1 MATYMGKESTLK
13 GCIMLI
19 DIILLISV
27 VFGVYYI
34 EGLYF
39 LPKVASID
47 NLPAL
52 IVTFVASFLA
62 SFSIYPALIQER
74 IVKSE
79 DVAKRVTV
87 TCLLMFLFV
96 SLLMQFTRANSTFPR
111 SFLLTVIIIYTPLLF
126 AERLCVRKMLTR
138 VRANKR
144 NTKSVLLIG
153 NVKSVY
159 EIYKTLS
166 NPEYG
171 YNIKGIFYDGES
183 EFPEFESM
191 KLGEYNDIYPWLMSH
206 GEVNE
211 IYGFIPSER
220 QDMINMIGKFADNHL
235 IRFYYVPIVDVFDS
249 KIAISFIDGTPIIAK
264 RIEPLSKLHNMFIK
278 RTFDL
283 LVSSMVLVF
292 IFPWLFAFVAIMIK
306 IKSPGPIFFK
316 QARTGL
322 DGKIF
327 LCYKFR
333 TMKVNKDA
341 DKIQAT
347 KDDPR
352 KYPFGDFMRKTNI
365 DEFPQFINVFKGEM
379 SLVGPRPHM
388 LLHTDEY
395 SKLINRFM
403 VRHLAKPG
411 ITGLAQVTGFRGETK
426 YIDQMEGRV
435 RKDIE
440 YIENWTFFL
449 DIKIMIKTVTNMFG
463 GEKNA
468 Y

>member
-1 MATYMGKESTLK
+1 MYYTPKIA
-13 GCIMLI
+13 
-19 DIILLISV
+19 SV
-27 VFGVYYI
+27 G
-34 EGLYF
+34 
-39 LPKVASID
+39 S
-47 NLPAL
+47 LPAL
-52 IVTFVASFLA
+52 IAIFVASFLA
-62 SFSIYPALIQER
+62 SYSIYPSLIQKR

-79 DVAKRVTV
+79 DVAKRVTT

-96 SLLMQFTRANSTFPR
+96 SMLLQFTRGNSSFPR

-126 AERLCVRKMLTR
+126 AERLSVRKIFVLLR
-138 VRANKR
+138 SKKR
-144 NTKSVLLIG
+144 NVKNIILIG
-153 NVKSVY
+153 NEKSVY
-159 EIYKTLS
+159 DVYKTLS

-171 YNIKGIFYDGES
+171 YNIKGIFYDGDS
-183 EFPEFESM
+183 EFEEFKSM
-191 KLGEYNDIYPWLMSH
+191 KLGETSDIYMWLMENNDI
-206 GEVNE
+206 NE
-211 IYGFIPSER
+211 IYGYIPAEK
-220 QDMINMIGKFADNHL
+220 QDTINMIGKFADNHL
-235 IRFYYVPIVDVFDS
+235 IRFYYIPVINVFGQKISMEFVDS
-249 KIAISFIDGTPIIAK
+249 TPIIAK
-264 RIEPLSKLHNMFIK
+264 REEPLAKPLNKAMK
-278 RTFDL
+278 RAFDI
-283 LVSSMVLVF
+283 LVSSMVLTL
-292 IFPWLFAFVAIMIK
+292 IFPWLFVFVAIMIK

-316 QARTGL
+316 QERTGL

-333 TMKVNKDA
+333 SMKVNKDA

-352 KYPFGDFMRKTNI
+352 KFPFGNFMRKTNI
-365 DEFPQFINVFKGEM
+365 DEFPQFINVFKGDM

-388 LLHTDEY
+388 LLHTEEY

-435 RKDIE
+435 KKDIE

-449 DIKIMIKTVTNMFG
+449 DIKIMVKTVTNMFC

>member
-19 DIILLISV
+19 DIILLILV
-27 VFGVYYI
+27 ILGVYHF
-34 EGLYF
+34 EGLYYAQ
-39 LPKVASID
+39 KIASIGS
-47 NLPAL
+47 LPIL
-52 IVTFVASFLA
+52 LVTFVASFLA
-62 SFSIYPALIQER
+62 SYSIYPSLIQKR

-79 DVAKRVTV
+79 DVARRVTV

-96 SLLMQFTRANSTFPR
+96 SMILQLTRGNTSFPR
-111 SFLLTVIIIYTPLLF
+111 SFLLSVVVIYTPLLF
-126 AERLCVRKMLTR
+126 VERLSVRKAFVKLR
-138 VRANKR
+138 SKKR
-144 NTKSVLLIG
+144 NTKNIILIG
-153 NVKSVY
+153 SEKSVY
-159 EIYKTLS
+159 DVYKTLS

-171 YNIKGIFYDGES
+171 YNIKGIFYDGET
-183 EFPEFESM
+183 EFEEFERL
-191 KLGEYNDIYPWLMSH
+191 KLGNSEDVYMWLMNNS
-206 GEVNE
+206 GINE
-211 IYGFIPSER
+211 IYGYIPAEK
-220 QDMINMIGKFADNHL
+220 QDTINMIGKFADNHL
-235 IRFYYVPIVDVFDS
+235 IRFYYVPVINVFGQ
-249 KIAISFIDGTPIIAK
+249 KISMEFINSTPVIAK
-264 RIEPLSKLHNMFIK
+264 REEPLAKPINMAVK
-278 RTFDL
+278 RAFDI
-283 LVSSMVLVF
+283 LVSSLVLIF
-292 IFPWLFAFVAIMIK
+292 IFPWLFIFVAIMIK
-306 IKSPGPIFFK
+306 LKSPGPIFFK
-316 QARTGL
+316 QERTGL

-352 KYPFGDFMRKTNI
+352 KYPFGNFMRKTNI
-365 DEFPQFINVFKGEM
+365 DEFPQFINVFKGDM
-379 SLVGPRPHM
+379 SIVGPRPHM
-388 LLHTDEY
+388 LLHTEEY

-403 VRHLAKPG
+403 VRHFAKPG

-449 DIKIMIKTVTNMFG
+449 DIKIMVKTVTNMFS

>member
-19 DIILLISV
+19 DIALLITV
-27 VFGVYYI
+27 ILGVYYV
-34 EGLYF
+34 EGLYYT
-39 LPKVASID
+39 PKIASVGS
-47 NLPAL
+47 LPAL
-52 IVTFVASFLA
+52 IAIFVASFLA
-62 SFSIYPALIQER
+62 SYSIYPSLIQKR

-79 DVAKRVTV
+79 DVAKRVTT

-96 SLLMQFTRANSTFPR
+96 SMLLQFTRGNSSFPR

-126 AERLCVRKMLTR
+126 AERLSVRKIFVLLR
-138 VRANKR
+138 SKKR
-144 NTKSVLLIG
+144 NVKNIILIG
-153 NVKSVY
+153 SEMSVY
-159 EIYKTLS
+159 DVYKTLS

-171 YNIKGIFYDGES
+171 YNIKGIFYDGDS
-183 EFPEFESM
+183 EFEEFKSM
-191 KLGEYNDIYPWLMSH
+191 KLGETSDIYMWLMENNDI
-206 GEVNE
+206 NE
-211 IYGFIPSER
+211 IYGYIPAEK
-220 QDMINMIGKFADNHL
+220 QDTINMIGKFADNHL
-235 IRFYYVPIVDVFDS
+235 IRFYYIPVINVFGQKISMEFVDS
-249 KIAISFIDGTPIIAK
+249 TPIIAK
-264 RIEPLSKLHNMFIK
+264 REEPLAKPLNKAMK
-278 RTFDL
+278 RAFDI
-283 LVSSMVLVF
+283 LVSSMVLIL
-292 IFPWLFAFVAIMIK
+292 IFPWLFVFVAIMIK

-316 QARTGL
+316 QERTGL

-327 LCYKFR
+327 FCYKFR
-333 TMKVNKDA
+333 SMKVNKDA

-352 KYPFGDFMRKTNI
+352 KFPFGDFMRKTNI
-365 DEFPQFINVFKGEM
+365 DEFPQFINVFKGDM

-388 LLHTDEY
+388 LLHTEEY

-435 RKDIE
+435 KKDIE

-449 DIKIMIKTVTNMFG
+449 DIKIMVKTVTNMFC

>member
-1 MATYMGKESTLK
+1 MATYMGKDSTLK

-19 DIILLISV
+19 DIILLTLVILGT
-27 VFGVYYI
+27 FFLGDI
-34 EGLYF
+34 YF
-39 LPKVASID
+39 QEKLASIH
-47 NLPAL
+47 NLPAVIAIFL
-52 IVTFVASFLA
+52 ASFLA

-79 DVAKRVTV
+79 DVAKRVTI

-96 SLLMQFTRANSTFPR
+96 SLLFQLTRANSSFPR
-111 SFLLTVIIIYTPLLF
+111 SFLFTTVIIYTPLLF
-126 AERLCVRKMLTR
+126 AERLVVRKMLTR
-138 VRANKR
+138 FRANKR
-144 NTKSVLLIG
+144 NMKDVVLIG
-153 NVKSVY
+153 AEDAVY
-159 EIYKTLS
+159 KVYKTLS
-166 NPEYG
+166 HPEYG
-171 YNIKGIFYDGES
+171 YNIKGVFYTGDCNY
-183 EFPEFESM
+183 PELE
-191 KLGEYNDIYPWLMSH
+191 KIHLGELADIYEWLVDHSNI
-206 GEVNE
+206 NE
-211 IYGFIPSER
+211 IYGYIPAEK
-220 QDMINMIGKFADNHL
+220 QDMINMIGKFCDNHL
-235 IRFYYVPIVDVFDS
+235 IRFYYIPVLDVFS
-249 KIAISFIDGTPIIAK
+249 RKMSFSFINDVPIIAK
-264 RIEPLSKLHNMFIK
+264 REEPLAKPLNKAIK
-278 RTFDL
+278 RAFDFIASSLVL
-283 LVSSMVLVF
+283 LL
-292 IFPWLFAFVAIMIK
+292 IFPWLYIFVAIMIK
-306 IKSPGPIFFK
+306 IKSPGPVFFK

-322 DGKIF
+322 DGKVF
-327 LCYKFR
+327 YCYKFR

-365 DEFPQFINVFKGEM
+365 DEIPQFINVWKGEM
-379 SLVGPRPHM
+379 SMVGPRPHM
-388 LLHTDEY
+388 LLHTEEY

-435 RKDIE
+435 KKDIE

-449 DIKIMIKTVTNMFG
+449 DIKIMIKTITNMFG